1 MCPAGV
7 MLVTAMVP
15 TIALTFF
22 ATRSVLK
29 VTEDGAPR
37 HIAFILSGRGA
48 VGIVIALVALRRG

>member
-1 MCPAGV
+1 M